1 MEDRA
6 EQFDRLVHEEMISN
20 IEDGNILDKTE
31 TLLAYY
37 KEEHKKQKAAK
48 TAAKKEKG
56 DS

>member
-37 KEEHKKQKAAK
+37 KEEHKKQKTAK